1 MRIAILAWGSLLWD
15 EEGNREFDKW
25 RGDWEFDGPSLRIEF
40 SRISK
45 SRKDALTLVI
55 DPENGVPTI
64 VAWCP
69 SKRKKLEDAVADLRC
84 REGTTIGNIG
94 YIRLDEQAV
103 PRDPASATAGIF
115 AWARRKKFDAV
126 VWTALESNF
135 KKRGKRSFVRAVV
148 AYVKKLSPEGKAKA
162 AEYVWRAPAFVQ
174 TPIRAALQQ
183 APWFPKSGSY

>member
-69 SKRKKLEDAVADLRC
+69 RKRKKLGDGGAATSAVVPKVRELLALLACCIGLICSRSASTIVHQWFTPDFHERPTQEQGLPRKCSRAVAPGPSSSRAEAAFSICHLR
-84 REGTTIGNIG
+84 
-94 YIRLDEQAV
+94 A
-103 PRDPASATAGIF
+103 
-115 AWARRKKFDAV
+115 
-126 VWTALESNF
+126 
-135 KKRGKRSFVRAVV
+135 
-148 AYVKKLSPEGKAKA
+148 
-162 AEYVWRAPAFVQ
+162 
-174 TPIRAALQQ
+174 
-183 APWFPKSGSY
+183 